1 MLTPVATHDPIFLT
15 VILYATKLHGV
26 KLQVLICSFS
36 IVKFGYT
43 GGVGGVVVTQSS
55 CGAMFDQ
62 ETVAQFVNVSKV
74 NQFLT
79 FHVK

>member
-1 MLTPVATHDPIFLT
+1 MFLT
-15 VILYATKLHGV
+15 VILYATIDHGV
-26 KLQVLICSFS
+26 ILHVLICSLS
-36 IVKFGYT
+36 IVRFGCA

-55 CGAMFDQ
+55 LGEIFDH

-79 FHVK
+79 FHVR